1 MKENKPLRTE
11 MADQNSPRAE
21 QADERNGTGKPG
33 LSAPLRLDMVKRRT
47 ARPELAMSTATNRSK
62 QRGKLS
68 RDALV
73 RIGSVLEAYF
83 DDVRN
88 EGVPDRFKQILERD
102 EAKGSER
109 RDDERKDKGTS

>member
-1 MKENKPLRTE
+1 MKENKPLRPE
-11 MADQNSPRAE
+11 MADQNPSRT
-21 QADERNGTGKPG
+21 ADDSNGTGKSEC
-33 LSAPLRLDMVKRRT
+33 LAPVRLDMVKRRPM
-47 ARPELAMSTATNRSK
+47 RPELAMSTAMNRSK

-88 EGVPDRFKQILERD
+88 EGVPDRFKQILESGD
-102 EAKGSER
+102 AKGGER
-109 RDDERKDKGTS
+109 QSNERKDKGTS